1 VDRADRPFPLTLRG
15 AIALLVLQA
24 ASLVALLVLVAV
36 GASGKVFDATILPFE
51 ILALV
56 FAAMLVGLAWQL
68 ARRRAWARSPAVT
81 LQLLFMPFAY
91 YLIHVG
97 VAWAGIPVLV
107 SALVCVVLVVAPSS
121 RAALGI
127 RS

>member
-1 VDRADRPFPLTLRG
+1 MTLRG
-15 AIALLVLQA
+15 AIALLLLQA
-24 ASLVALLVLVAV
+24 PGLVVLLVLVAV
-36 GASGKVFDATILPFE
+36 PAAGRVLDATILPFE

-97 VAWAGIPVLV
+97 AAWAGIPVLL
-107 SALVCVVLVVAPSS
+107 SALACVVLVVAPAT

>member
-1 VDRADRPFPLTLRG
+1 MTLRG
-15 AIALLVLQA
+15 AIALLLLQA
-24 ASLVALLVLVAV
+24 VGLVALLVLVAV
-36 GASGKVFDATILPFE
+36 GASGKVLDATILPFE
-51 ILALV
+51 VLALA
-56 FAAMLVGLAWQL
+56 FAALLLVLAWQL

-97 VAWAGIPVLV
+97 VAWAGVPVLV
-107 SALVCVVLVVAPSS
+107 SALACVVLVVAPAS